1 MGKFPNGAKKTL
13 ASRNVDLSAPA
24 MRTVL
29 NMASPIMTKRHLFAP
44 SDALRMSTRSDS
56 LGRKPLDTILHET
69 FGIAHLRPGQ
79 REVIDS
85 VLRHRD
91 TLAIMPS
98 GAGKSLCYQLPAMRL
113 PGNTVIVSPLISL
126 MKDQAEKLGDVGI
139 DAAQINST
147 LSSNEESQ
155 AMHRI
160 VQAEHEFIFAT
171 PERFADPDFVAS
183 LKSAQIDLFVVDEAH
198 CISRWGHDFRPSY
211 LALGAAIEAL
221 GHPVVLALTATA
233 TGDVIDDIAHQ
244 LGIANM
250 HVVNTGVYRPN
261 LHYRVQHVTSE
272 DARTATAI
280 RLVTEIDGAGIVYT
294 ATIKAAEQLHAA
306 LEGAGIDASLYHGKL
321 PARQR
326 EETQDSFMRGD
337 CRVMV
342 ATNAFGMGVDKRD
355 IRFIIHYQMPANLE
369 AYYQESGRAG
379 RDGESSEC
387 ILLYHA
393 QDKRIQQFFLA
404 RRHPAA
410 EDIDL
415 IYSRLRALAH
425 GREGVALAQ
434 LRAEIP
440 SISPN
445 KLQVALKLLS
455 DANIVIQNGDLE
467 YLPGAKAARPQ
478 ELARLANACAEQD
491 ADKRE
496 ALEQMVFYAQTGF
509 CRWKVMLEY
518 FGEHVEWHHCG
529 TCDNCLH
536 PPEHALAPLSSRQR
550 NTLPEAIV
558 PRNDGKAFPPGTDVR
573 VPKFGDGQVKSVSGD
588 KVTIVFPNRQ
598 TKTFLRDYVERI

>member
-1 MGKFPNGAKKTL
+1 
-13 ASRNVDLSAPA
+13 
-24 MRTVL
+24 
-29 NMASPIMTKRHLFAP
+29 
-44 SDALRMSTRSDS
+44 MSTRSDS
-56 LGRKPLDTILHET
+56 LSRKPLDTILHET

-79 REVIDS
+79 REVIDN

-98 GAGKSLCYQLPAMRL
+98 GAGKSLCYQLPALRL

-155 AMHRI
+155 AMNRI

-171 PERFADPDFVAS
+171 PERFADPDFVTS

-244 LGIANM
+244 LGIADM

-261 LHYRVQHVTSE
+261 LHYRVEQVTSE
-272 DARTATAI
+272 EARTATAI
-280 RLVTEIDGAGIVYT
+280 RLVTEIAGAGIVYT

-306 LEGAGIDASLYHGKL
+306 LESAGIDASLYHGKL
-321 PARQR
+321 PARRR

-379 RDGESSEC
+379 RDGKSSEC

-404 RRHPAA
+404 RRHPTA

-415 IYSRLRALAH
+415 IYSQLRALAH
-425 GREGVALAQ
+425 GRKGVALAQ
-434 LRAEIP
+434 LRAEVP

-467 YLPGAKAARPQ
+467 YLPGANAARPR
-478 ELARLANACAEQD
+478 ELARLANAHAEQD

-518 FGEHVEWHHCG
+518 FGEHVEWQHCG

-536 PPEHALAPLSSRQR
+536 PPEHALAPLSPRQR
-550 NTLPEAIV
+550 NTLPDAIV
-558 PRNDGKAFPPGTDVR
+558 PRNDAKVFPPGSDVR